1 MSALIGTIL
10 GGLLA
15 IAGGIAV
22 KSFDGWRMRQ
32 SLRAAFRAETITI
45 VEMFESRGHERL
57 FKDLLAHWKR
67 VETGQPL
74 VLGPIAK
81 PVDPVFSKNSDKIGL
96 LGHHVAGELV
106 RFYAIVDGL
115 RDDIA
120 IVAGPLDPRLSREGR
135 IRMIEDDLELLRE
148 AKDLAA
154 ELKRK
159 L

>member
-1 MSALIGTIL
+1 MGALIGTIL

-15 IAGGIAV
+15 IAGAIAV
-22 KSFDGWRMRQ
+22 KSFDEWRVRR
-32 SLRAAFRAETITI
+32 SLRAAFRAETTSII
-45 VEMFESRGHERL
+45 EMFESRGHERL
-57 FKDLLAHWKR
+57 FTDLLEHWKR
-67 VETGQPL
+67 VDTGQPV

-96 LGHHVAGELV
+96 LGRNVAGEIV

-120 IVAGPLDPRLSREGR
+120 IVAGPLDPRVSREGR
-135 IRMIEDDLELLRE
+135 IHMLEDDLKLLQQ
-148 AKDLAA
+148 ASDIVAQ
-154 ELKRK
+154 LKRK

>member
-1 MSALIGTIL
+1 MGALIGTIL

-22 KSFDGWRMRQ
+22 KSFDEWRVRQ
-32 SLRAAFRAETITI
+32 SLRAAFRAETISI
-45 VEMFESRGHERL
+45 IEMFESRGHEQL
-57 FKDLLAHWKR
+57 FIDLLEHWKR
-67 VETGQPL
+67 VDTGQPV

-96 LGHHVAGELV
+96 LGRNVAGELV

-120 IVAGPLDPRLSREGR
+120 IVAGPLDPRVSREGR
-135 IRMIEDDLELLRE
+135 IRMIEDDLRLLGE

-154 ELKRK
+154 QLKKK